1 MPQDGESIGRSRR
14 ARCCNEFHAAV
25 IVTIVALLSAV
36 CGGAHAQAGYPSKP
50 IRLVVGFAAGGPTD
64 IIARVLGAKLSDLL
78 GQQIVIENR
87 AGASGNIATET
98 VARAPNDGYTLL
110 MAPLANAVNE
120 TMFKNLRYKFDEHLV
135 PVAAVAETA
144 NVLVVHPSLDAKSVS
159 ELIALA
165 KAKPGEIFYATAG
178 RGTATH
184 LTGELFNLM
193 AGTKL
198 VAVHYKGGGETIK
211 DLISGQVKVMFS
223 TIPPVLGLI
232 KDGSLRALATT
243 ASKRDAALPELPT
256 IAESGLAG
264 FDMRLW
270 IGLAAPAG
278 TPSEIVDRLS
288 STTAQALRATE
299 VKSTLAAQGFEP
311 MIASAAQFGDF
322 YRREVAKWAD
332 VIRATGISSE

>member
-1 MPQDGESIGRSRR
+1 MRESIGRPRPGPCGFR
-14 ARCCNEFHAAV
+14 AAIIAAFAV
-25 IVTIVALLSAV
+25 LSVAVPRDAL
-36 CGGAHAQAGYPSKP
+36 AQANYPNKP

-64 IIARVLGAKLSDLL
+64 IIARVLGAKLSELL
-78 GQQIVIENR
+78 GQQVVIENR

-98 VARAPNDGYTLL
+98 VARAQNDGYTLL

-120 TMFKNLRYKFDEHLV
+120 TMFKNIRYRFAEHFA

-144 NVLVVHPSLDAKSVS
+144 NVLVVHPSLEAKSVS

-165 KAKPGEIFYATAG
+165 KAKPGDIFYATAG

-223 TIPPVLGLI
+223 TIPPVIGLV
-232 KDGSLRALATT
+232 KDGTLRALATT
-243 ASKRDAALPELPT
+243 ALKRDAALPELPT

-264 FDMRLW
+264 FDVRLW

-278 TPSEIVDRLS
+278 TPSGIIDRLS
-288 STTAQALRATE
+288 ETTSQALRATE

-322 YRREVAKWAD
+322 YRREVVKWAD
-332 VIRATGISSE
+332 VVQATGISSE